1 MRSNALLLLM
11 FCAALIF
18 AENGS
23 IAQSVDALKMP
34 DLLSTRIDLRSTLD
48 APAGKHGFL
57 TTGKDGHFYFQDG
70 VRARFWGI
78 NVSSTRLNLPRPQI
92 EQVVENFARAGLNM
106 VRLEAI
112 DNRNCLLGSV
122 GATDSRHLDPQYLD
136 RLDYWMAS
144 LKRHGLYYY
153 LDLLDFRTFK
163 AGDNVPEADKLDRG
177 ARPEALYNP
186 RLIELQKEY
195 ASQLLLHRNPY
206 SGLRPVDDP
215 AFALVEICNEHGF
228 FMYPDRM
235 ESLPEPYRAELR
247 GMWRSWLR
255 DKYKTRDN
263 LAAAWGKANG
273 FPLLR
278 DNEDPFGSEPT
289 KDLVD
294 LPNLLPAY
302 GTPDPNVADA
312 RRAPGRLRD
321 GVAFYMEKQKAYLTE
336 IRNHVRAIGCRIP
349 VTGVFSG
356 DILPDLATV
365 AETCD
370 FMSDNWYGE
379 YERFD
384 KRTPDVRY
392 YSGRNPINDDG
403 RYGLAPSAAMLK
415 WNHKPVVIR
424 EWAISWPNP
433 YRAALVPE
441 ALCYAA
447 FQDVDAMLLFGYQ
460 TVQAPNG
467 TLPDALNDYSY
478 QSDPAV
484 WGMYGLAGQ
493 AYLSGAIKP
502 AQRALTLKFPAAR
515 LAQWPNPSGDLYR
528 AAWSGGV
535 ENRTGEDISDAAII
549 PGEARDLRPLQNFLA
564 MLNRQDAFDPTRS
577 IESGVWGS
585 DTGEIRRYC
594 KEGRLEVRTPR
605 LRLIAGAFAPDAIY
619 DLGGVRFNTPTKF
632 GALLVVSLDGQ
643 PIETSRRVVAKM
655 VSLAENTGQNYGKA
669 APGSISDFVLNLS
682 GKAPVVTLGR
692 KAASPTRLWFTAK
705 SASVPLL
712 SLWLENGT
720 WEALL
725 TGDRL
730 TLDCDTP
737 DMDGEALGK
746 SFKTGPQLVDIP
758 LLTRASALRF

>member
-1 MRSNALLLLM
+1 MA
-11 FCAALIF
+11 FVF
-18 AENGS
+18 AKNDS
-23 IAQSVDALKMP
+23 RAQSVDALKMP
-34 DLLSTRIDLRSTLD
+34 DLLSTRLDLRPTLD

-57 TTGKDGHFYFQDG
+57 TAGKDGHFYFQDG
-70 VRARFWGI
+70 RRARFWGV
-78 NVSSTRLNLPRPQI
+78 NVSSSRLNLPRPQI
-92 EQVVENFARAGLNM
+92 EQVVETFARAGLNM

-112 DNRNCLLGSV
+112 DNRNCLLGKV
-122 GATDSRHLDPQYLD
+122 DALDSRHFDPQYLD
-136 RLDYWMAS
+136 RIDYWMAS
-144 LKRHGLYYY
+144 LKRHGIYYY

-163 AGDNVPEADKLDRG
+163 AGDNVPEADKLDRA
-177 ARPEALYNP
+177 ARPEALYDP
-186 RLIELQKEY
+186 RLIALQKEY
-195 ASQLLLHRNPY
+195 AAQLLLHRNPY

-235 ESLPEPYRAELR
+235 ESIPEPYRQELR
-247 GMWRSWLR
+247 GLWCAWLR
-255 DKYKTRDN
+255 DKYKTREA
-263 LAAAWGKANG
+263 LAAAWGKTHD

-278 DNEDPFGSEPT
+278 DNEDPIQNQ
-289 KDLVD
+289 VD

-302 GTPDPNVADA
+302 GTPDPNVADS

-321 GVAFYMEKQKAYLTE
+321 GVTFYMAQQKAYLTTM
-336 IRNHVRAIGCRIP
+336 RDYVRSIGCRIP
-349 VTGVFSG
+349 ITGVFSG
-356 DILPDLATV
+356 DILPDLASV
-365 AETCD
+365 ADTCD

-384 KRTPDVRY
+384 KRTPGLVY
-392 YSGRNPINDDG
+392 YSGRNPISDDG
-403 RYGLAPSAAMLK
+403 RYGIAPSLAMLK
-415 WNHKPVVIR
+415 WNHKPVVVR

-484 WGMYGLAGQ
+484 WGLYGLAGQ

-502 AQRALTLKFPAAR
+502 AQHTLNLKFPLSR
-515 LAQWPNPSGDLYR
+515 LAQWPNPSGEVYR
-528 AAWSGGV
+528 AAWSGGI
-535 ENRTGEDISDAAII
+535 ENRTGEDIGDGASV
-549 PGEARDLRPLQNFLA
+549 PGDARDLRPLQNFLA
-564 MLNRQDAFDPTRS
+564 LLNRQDAFDPSRS
-577 IESGVWGS
+577 LENALWGS
-585 DTGEIRRYC
+585 DTGEIIRYG
-594 KEGRLEVRTPR
+594 KEGRLELRTPR
-605 LRLIAGAFAPDAIY
+605 LRLIAGPFAPDTVY
-619 DLGGVRFNTPTKF
+619 DLGGVRFNTATKF
-632 GALLVVSLDGQ
+632 GALLVYSLDGR
-643 PIETSRRVVAKM
+643 PIEASQRIVAKM

-669 APGSISDFVLNLS
+669 APGSISDFALS
-682 GKAPVVTLGR
+682 LAGKAPVVTLGR
-692 KAASPTRLWFTAK
+692 KAAKPTRLWLTQRNA
-705 SASVPLL
+705 AVPLL

-725 TGDRL
+725 AGDRL

-746 SFKTGPQLVDIP
+746 AFKTGAQVVEIP
-758 LLTRASALRF
+758 LLTRATAR

>member
-1 MRSNALLLLM
+1 MQSKFLLM
-11 FCAALIF
+11 PLLGISLCLFHKK
-18 AENGS
+18 S
-23 IAQSVDALKMP
+23 VAQSVDALKMP
-34 DLLSTRIDLRSTLD
+34 DLLSSRIDLRSTLD
-48 APAGKHGFL
+48 APAGKHGFV
-57 TTGKDGHFYFQDG
+57 TSGKDGHFYFQDG

-78 NVSSTRLNLPRPQI
+78 NVSSTRLNIPRPQI

-122 GATDSRHLDPQYLD
+122 NAPDSRHFDPEYLD
-136 RLDYWMAS
+136 RIDYWMAS
-144 LKRHGLYYY
+144 LKRHGIYYY

-215 AFALVEICNEHGF
+215 AFALIEICNEHGF

-235 ESLPEPYRAELR
+235 ESIPEPYRQELR
-247 GMWRSWLR
+247 SQWCAWLR
-255 DKYKTRDN
+255 DKYKTRDA
-263 LAAAWGKANG
+263 LAAAWGKNHD

-278 DNEDPFGSEPT
+278 DNEDPFQNQ
-289 KDLVD
+289 VD

-321 GVAFYMEKQKAYLTE
+321 GVQFYMAKQKAYLTE
-336 IRNHVRAIGCRIP
+336 IRSHVRSIGCRIP

-356 DILPDLATV
+356 DIVPDLASV

-370 FMSDNWYGE
+370 FLSDNWYGE

-392 YSGRNPINDDG
+392 YSGRSPLNDDG
-403 RYGLAPSAAMLK
+403 RYGFAPAAAMLK
-415 WNHKPVVIR
+415 WNKKPVVIR

-433 YRAALVPE
+433 NRAALVPE
-441 ALCYAA
+441 ALAYAA
-447 FQDVDAMLLFGYQ
+447 FQDIDAMLLFGYQ
-460 TVQAPNG
+460 TNQAPNG
-467 TLPDALNDYSY
+467 TLVDALNDYSF

-484 WGMYGLAGQ
+484 WGLYGLAGQ
-493 AYLSGAIKP
+493 AYLSGALKP
-502 AQRALTLKFPAAR
+502 AQHTLNLKFPAAR
-515 LAQWPNPSGDLYR
+515 LAVWPNLAGDIYR
-528 AAWSGGV
+528 AAWSGSV
-535 ENRTGEDISDAAII
+535 ESATGETLSDAAIV
-549 PGEARDLRPLQNFLA
+549 PGDLHDLRPLQNFLSL
-564 MLNRQDAFDPTRS
+564 LNRQDAFDPSRS
-577 IESGVWGS
+577 LENGVWIS
-585 DTGEIRRYC
+585 DTGEIARYC

-605 LRLIAGAFAPDAIY
+605 FRMIAGQFAPDAVY
-619 DLGGVRFNTPTKF
+619 DLGGGVRFNTPTRF
-632 GALLVVSLDGQ
+632 GALLVCSLDGL
-643 PIETSRRVVAKM
+643 PIETSQRVVAKM

-669 APGSISDFVLNLS
+669 LPGSICDFVLNVS

-692 KAASPTRLWFTAK
+692 KAAKPTRLWINAK
-705 SASVPLL
+705 SATVPLL

-720 WEALL
+720 WEALFA
-725 TGDRL
+725 GDRL
-730 TLDCDTP
+730 TLDCDTL

-746 SFKTGPQLVDIP
+746 AFKTGPQRVEIP
-758 LLTRASALRF
+758 LQTRTTAKDFGF

>member
-1 MRSNALLLLM
+1 MRTKFFLLLL
-11 FCAALIF
+11 FCAALHF
-18 AENGS
+18 AANAS
-23 IAQSVDALKMP
+23 VAQSADALKMP
-34 DLLSTRIDLRSTLD
+34 DLLSTQIDFHAALD

-70 VRARFWGI
+70 ARARFWGI
-78 NVSSTRLNLPRPQI
+78 NVSSTRLNIPRPQI
-92 EQVVENFARAGLNM
+92 EQVVDNLARAGLNM
-106 VRLEAI
+106 VRLEAV
-112 DNRNCLLGSV
+112 DNRNCLLGKMD
-122 GATDSRHLDPQYLD
+122 APDSRHFDPQYLD
-136 RLDYWMAS
+136 RMDYWMAC

-163 AGDNVPEADKLDRG
+163 AGDEVPSADKLDRA
-177 ARPEALYNP
+177 ARPEALYDP
-186 RLIELQKEY
+186 HLIELQKEY

-235 ESLPEPYRAELR
+235 ESIPEPYRAELR
-247 GMWRSWLR
+247 GMWSAWLR
-255 DKYKTRDN
+255 DKYKTREN
-263 LAAAWGKANG
+263 LAVAWGQTNG

-278 DNEDPFGSEPT
+278 DNEDWMQNQ
-289 KDLVD
+289 VD

-302 GTPDPNVADA
+302 GTPDPNVADS

-321 GVAFYMEKQKAYLTE
+321 GVQFYMEKQKAYLTD
-336 IRNHVRAIGCRIP
+336 IRNHLRSIGCRIP

-356 DILPDLATV
+356 DILPDLASV

-379 YERFD
+379 YEHFD

-392 YSGRNPINDDG
+392 YSGRNPLNDDG

-441 ALCYAA
+441 ALAYAA

-460 TVQAPNG
+460 TIQAPNG
-467 TLPDALNDYSY
+467 TMPDALNDYSY

-493 AYLSGAIKP
+493 AFLSGAIKS
-502 AQRALTLKFPAAR
+502 AQHTLNLKFPAAR
-515 LAQWPNPSGDLYR
+515 LTQWPNPSGDVYR
-528 AAWSGGV
+528 AAWSGAI
-535 ENRTGEDISDAAII
+535 ENSTGENLPDAAII
-549 PGEARDLRPLQNFLA
+549 PGEVHDTRPLQSFLSL
-564 MLNRQDAFDPTRS
+564 LNRQDALIDPSRS
-577 IESGVWGS
+577 LDSGVWGS
-585 DTGEIRRYC
+585 DTGEVTRFTR
-594 KEGRLEVRTPR
+594 EGRLEARTPR
-605 LRLIAGAFAPDAIY
+605 LRMIAGPFSPDTVY
-619 DLGGVRFNTPTKF
+619 DLGGVRFNTSTRF
-632 GALLVVSLDGQ
+632 GALLVYSLDGQ

-669 APGSISDFVLNLS
+669 APGSIADFALNLS

-692 KAASPTRLWFTAK
+692 KAAKPTRLWFTSR
-705 SASVPLL
+705 SATIPLL

-737 DMDGEALGK
+737 DMDGEAFGK
-746 SFKTGPQLVDIP
+746 SFKTGPQLVEIP
-758 LLTRASALRF
+758 LLTRATANH

>member
-1 MRSNALLLLM
+1 MRTKYLLLPLICL
-11 FCAALIF
+11 FCLLFKMSAAQIMD
-18 AENGS
+18 G
-23 IAQSVDALKMP
+23 LKMP
-34 DLLSTRIDLRSTLD
+34 DLLSTRLDLHAALD
-48 APAGKHGFL
+48 APAGKHGFV
-57 TTGKDGHFYFQDG
+57 TAGKDGHFYFQDG
-70 VRARFWGI
+70 VRARFWGV
-78 NVSSTRLNLPRPQI
+78 NVSSTRLNIPRPQI
-92 EQVVENFARAGLNM
+92 EQVVDNFARAGLNM

-112 DNRNCLLGSV
+112 DNRNCLLGKV
-122 GATDSRHLDPQYLD
+122 DAPDSRHFNPQYLD
-136 RLDYWMAS
+136 RIDYWMAC

-163 AGDNVPEADKLDRG
+163 AGDEAPEADKLDRA
-177 ARPEALYNP
+177 ARPEALYDP

-206 SGLRPVDDP
+206 SGLRPIDDP
-215 AFALVEICNEHGF
+215 AFALIEICNEHGF

-235 ESLPEPYRAELR
+235 ESIPEPYRTELR
-247 GMWRSWLR
+247 GMWSAWLR
-255 DKYKTRDN
+255 DKYKTRDA
-263 LAAAWGKANG
+263 LAAAWGVSNG

-278 DNEDPFGSEPT
+278 DNEDPMQNQ
-289 KDLVD
+289 VD
-294 LPNLLPAY
+294 LPNLLPSY
-302 GTPDPNVADA
+302 GAPAANVADS

-321 GVAFYMEKQKAYLTE
+321 GVQFFMQKQKAYLTE
-336 IRNHVRAIGCRIP
+336 MRDHLRKIGCRIP

-356 DILPDLATV
+356 DILPDLASV
-365 AETCD
+365 ADTCD

-379 YERFD
+379 YEHFD

-392 YSGRNPINDDG
+392 YSGRNPLTDDG
-403 RYGLAPSAAMLK
+403 RYGIAPSLAMLK

-441 ALCYAA
+441 ALAYAA

-467 TLPDALNDYSY
+467 ALPDALNDYSY

-493 AYLSGAIKP
+493 AFLSGAVRP
-502 AQRALTLKFPAAR
+502 AQHTLNLKFPAAR
-515 LAQWPNPSGDLYR
+515 LEQWPNPSGDVYR
-528 AAWSGGV
+528 AAWSGAV
-535 ENRTGEDISDAAII
+535 ENSTGENISGGAIT
-549 PGEARDLRPLQNFLA
+549 PGDVHDLRPLQSFLSL
-564 MLNRQDAFDPTRS
+564 LNRQDALDPTRS
-577 IESGVWGS
+577 LDSGMWGS
-585 DTGEIRRYC
+585 DTGEITRYT

-605 LRLIAGAFAPDAIY
+605 LRMIAGPFSPDTIY
-619 DLGGVRFNTPTKF
+619 DVNGVRFNTPTKF
-632 GALLVVSLDGQ
+632 GALLVYSLDGL
-643 PIETSRRVVAKM
+643 PIETSRRVAAKM
-655 VSLAENTGQNYGKA
+655 VSLAENTGQNYAKA
-669 APGSISDFVLNLS
+669 APGSIADFALNLS

-692 KAASPTRLWFTAK
+692 KSEKPTRLWFTSR
-705 SASVPLL
+705 SATVPLL

-725 TGDRL
+725 TGNRL

-746 SFKTGPQLVDIP
+746 SFKTGPQIVEIP
-758 LLTRASALRF
+758 LASRAAAR